1 MSEGREP
8 PRRALF
14 ADERGTG
21 MRVTWHAEADLV
33 VLSLWHADACVGSFR
48 LQPEQAARLAAF
60 IVEHLGARAAGEGL
74 TGEA

>member
-1 MSEGREP
+1 
-8 PRRALF
+8 
-14 ADERGTG
+14 